1 MFEYLDGKITI
12 KKMGYVA
19 LDVNG
24 IGYKVFVSLQTLDK
38 IKLDETT
45 RLYIYNHV
53 KEDMFKLIGFAEERE
68 RDFFEI
74 LINVNGIGMSLGL
87 AILSTFPINDLKQ
100 IIANEDTKLLT
111 KVPKLGAK
119 KSQKLIV
126 DVKDKM
132 KNLQLVDNID
142 NGSSRSTIK
151 VQLEEDIYLA
161 LGALGYSK
169 KDIDKFISPKDL
181 DSYDNIE
188 MAIKDI
194 LRKISK

>member
-19 LDVNG
+19 IDVHG

-38 IKLDETT
+38 ITLGEKTK
-45 RLYIYNHV
+45 LYIYNHV
-53 KEDMFKLIGFAEERE
+53 KEDQFKLIGFAEERE

-87 AILSTFPINDLKQ
+87 AILSTFTINDLKQ
-100 IIANEDTKLLT
+100 IIANEDTKMLT

-132 KNLQLVDNID
+132 KNLQLVDTFD
-142 NGSSRSTIK
+142 NGNASK
-151 VQLEEDIYLA
+151 NAQLEEDIYLA

-169 KDIDKFISPKDL
+169 KDIDKFITPKDIETY
-181 DSYDNIE
+181 DSIE
-188 MAIKDI
+188 IAIKDI

>member
-1 MFEYLDGKITI
+1 MFEYLEGKITI
-12 KKMGYVA
+12 KKMAYVG
-19 LDVNG
+19 LDING

-38 IKLDETT
+38 IKLGESTK
-45 RLYIYNHV
+45 LYIYNHV

-87 AILSTFPINDLKQ
+87 AILSTFTINDLKQ
-100 IIANEDTKLLT
+100 IIAREDTKLLT

-132 KNLQLVDNID
+132 KNLQLVDSFDSGRANK
-142 NGSSRSTIK
+142 NLE
-151 VQLEEDIYLA
+151 LEEDIYLA
-161 LGALGYSK
+161 LGSLGYSK
-169 KDIDKFISPKDL
+169 KDIDKFVTTKDIEG
-181 DSYDNIE
+181 YDNIE
-188 MAIKDI
+188 TAIKDI
-194 LRKISK
+194 LRKISR

>member
-19 LDVNG
+19 VDVNG
-24 IGYKVFVSLQTLDK
+24 LGYKVFVSLQTLDK
-38 IKLDETT
+38 IKLNETT

-74 LINVNGIGMSLGL
+74 LINVNGIGMSLSL
-87 AILSTFPINDLKQ
+87 AILSTFTINDLKQ

-142 NGSSRSTIK
+142 TGTGSIK
-151 VQLEEDIYLA
+151 AQLEEDIYLA

-169 KDIDKFISPKDL
+169 KDIDKFVTSKDIE
-181 DSYDNIE
+181 SYDTIE

>member
-1 MFEYLDGKITI
+1 MFEYLDGKITV

-19 LDVNG
+19 IDVHG

-38 IKLDETT
+38 IVLGEKTK
-45 RLYIYNHV
+45 LYIYNHV
-53 KEDMFKLIGFAEERE
+53 KEDQFKLIGFAEERE

-74 LINVNGIGMSLGL
+74 LINVNGIGMSLAL
-87 AILSTFPINDLKQ
+87 SILSTFSINDLKQ
-100 IIANEDTKLLT
+100 IIASENTKLLT

-132 KNLQLVDNID
+132 KNLQLVDTFD
-142 NGSSRSTIK
+142 SGSSTK
-151 VQLEEDIYLA
+151 NAQLEEDIYLA

-169 KDIDKFISPKDL
+169 KEIDKFITPTDIEK
-181 DSYDNIE
+181 YDTIE
-188 MAIKDI
+188 TAIKDI
-194 LRKISK
+194 LKKISK